1 MKIRNKRGVWGAGTE
16 LGQKQESEE
25 VQGEL
30 GELSFSAW
38 PEQGLNAGLGDARR
52 YH

>member
-16 LGQKQESEE
+16 FEQKQEREE
-25 VQGEL
+25 VQGGL

-38 PEQGLNAGLGDARR
+38 PEQGLNAVLSNARR

>member
-1 MKIRNKRGVWGAGTE
+1 MFGVRGQS
-16 LGQKQESEE
+16 LGKNESEE

-38 PEQGLNAGLGDARR
+38 PEQGLNAVLSAAHT